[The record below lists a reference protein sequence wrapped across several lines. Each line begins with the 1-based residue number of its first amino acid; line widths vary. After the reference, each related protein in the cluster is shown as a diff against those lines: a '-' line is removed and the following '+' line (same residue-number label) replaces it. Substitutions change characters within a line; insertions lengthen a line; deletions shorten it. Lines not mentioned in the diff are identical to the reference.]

1 MPLPACPAVTDQTT
15 LLGKPAVALARS
27 PTPAICRAK
36 EPGLQTELLSPT
48 VICATRQAA
57 ASGDSGED
65 AEDPEDAVEFAAL
78 NQMGAS
84 RDFILSVCAF
94 SHWSVGNFPLA
105 NRFLNSSLSG
115 CRGNSFLNCS

>member
-1 MPLPACPAVTDQTT
+1 MWVQLLACPAVIDQTT
-15 LLGKPAVALARS
+15 LLGKPAVAPARS
-27 PTPAICRAK
+27 PSPAICRPK
-36 EPGLQTELLSPT
+36 KPGLLTALSSPT
-48 VICATRQAA
+48 VLCAVLQAA

-65 AEDPEDAVEFAAL
+65 AEDAVEFAAL

-84 RDFILSVCAF
+84 RFFILSVCAL